1 MNRTIL
7 FRGKREDNGKWVE
20 GGLFVAVSIDE
31 DGHRVEDCFIQT
43 NPLMYGGTE
52 LTTNSYEVI
61 PETVGQYTGLTDK
74 NGKMIFE
81 GDVAKAEHDNY
92 YNPEHEEEPEYSA
105 WIGSIEYEEG
115 YYQINTN
122 CEYRPAINNIRI
134 KTIEVIGNIHDKPEL
149 LKESEK

>member
-1 MNRTIL
+1 MRTIL
-7 FRGKREDNGKWVE
+7 FRGKRVDNGEWV
-20 GGLFVAVSIDE
+20 
-31 DGHRVEDCFIQT
+31 
-43 NPLMYGGTE
+43 YGYYYTQIITHAGNKKSRDHFMRTE
-52 LTTNSYEVI
+52 QNIRYEVD

-134 KTIEVIGNIHDKPEL
+134 KTIEVIGNIHDNPEL
-149 LKESEK
+149 LGGDNT